1 MGVDKIAVE
10 FLFPFSITIIVK
22 SSKGI
27 DSTKALA
34 Y

>member
-1 MGVDKIAVE
+1 MGVDKNTAEILLPLQIEINVNR
-10 FLFPFSITIIVK
+10 
-22 SSKGI
+22 SKGI